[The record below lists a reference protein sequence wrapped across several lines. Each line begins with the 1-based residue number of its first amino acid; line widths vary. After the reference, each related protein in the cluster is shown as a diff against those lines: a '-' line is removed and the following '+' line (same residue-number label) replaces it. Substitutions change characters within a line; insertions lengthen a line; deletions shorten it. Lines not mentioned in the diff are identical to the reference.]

1 MRGPDAQG
9 PRGSVG
15 LPARGRWLLPQT
27 PTEPRS
33 ALGCRPHKAAL
44 RRGSDLW
51 RLQFSWGREHVP
63 RLVHTREKG
72 QGLGPWM
79 QQARVQFLVPCAQ
92 PCDAGGLN
100 LSEATPRLHIVGGDL
115 TSWPVRETRGRRSV
129 SRRDDVLADSAEH

>member
-1 MRGPDAQG
+1 MS
-9 PRGSVG
+9 GS
-15 LPARGRWLLPQT
+15 LPEAAGSSRRRPQSHA
-27 PTEPRS
+27 PRS
-33 ALGCRPHKAAL
+33 GAGPTKL
-44 RRGSDLW
+44 RCVEGLIFGDSN
-51 RLQFSWGREHVP
+51 SHVGREHVP